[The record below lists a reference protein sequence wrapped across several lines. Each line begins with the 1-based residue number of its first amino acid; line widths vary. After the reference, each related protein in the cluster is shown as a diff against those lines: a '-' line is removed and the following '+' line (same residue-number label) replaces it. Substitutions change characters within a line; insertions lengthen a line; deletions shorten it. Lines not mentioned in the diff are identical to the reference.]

1 LTQATTCTPALPVHI
16 SGGIKQG
23 ELLAV
28 ADITIYTTSLCGYC
42 RRAKALLDSKGA
54 HYTEIDV
61 SFDPAKRAE
70 MTRLA
75 GGRHTVPQIFINGR
89 HIGGSDDLYA
99 LEQKGEL
106 DNLLRG

>member
-1 LTQATTCTPALPVHI
+1 VP
-16 SGGIKQG
+16 
-23 ELLAV
+23 
-28 ADITIYTTSLCGYC
+28 DITIYTTSLCGYC

-54 HYTEIDV
+54 RYTEIDV
-61 SFDPAKRAE
+61 GFDPQKRAE

-75 GGRHTVPQIFINGR
+75 GGRNTVPQIFINGR